1 MPTTFF
7 LSTIKFTDIIDI
19 IAVWYIVYK
28 VLAFFKNTRAFQLLK
43 GIAVILVIAQLAEI
57 CHLMTINFILKNAL
71 QLGLIAVVILFQPEL
86 RTALTRMGRKSF
98 PFFNTD
104 IRSEQNQVNIA
115 ASEIKNACIALTEKR
130 HGALIAIEK
139 SIRLDDIIK
148 IGTVIN
154 SEITAELLGN
164 IFFPNTPLHDGAV
177 IISGNKIKYAACF
190 LPLSQNE
197 SLAQE
202 LGTRHR
208 AGLGLSESSD
218 ALVVIV
224 SEETGKISIAYEGTL
239 TRNLSESTLESVLV
253 KALSNEHTS
262 VSKKKTRRT
271 KNEIKA

>member
-19 IAVWYIVYK
+19 IAVSYIVYK
-28 VLAFFKNTRAFQLLK
+28 VLSFFKNTRAFQLLK
-43 GIAVILVIAQLAEI
+43 GIVILLVVAQLAEL
-57 CHLMTINFILKNAL
+57 CNLMTINFILKNAL

-86 RTALTRMGRKSF
+86 RTALSRMGRRGI
-98 PFFNTD
+98 PFFSD
-104 IRSEQNQVNIA
+104 MKSDQNQISIT
-115 ASEIKNACIALTEKR
+115 ASAIKNACISLTEKR

-139 SIRLDDIIK
+139 NIRLDDIIK

-154 SEITAELLGN
+154 SEVTPELLGN

-177 IISGNKIKYAACF
+177 VISGNRIKYAACF

-197 SLAQE
+197 SIAKE

-208 AGLGLSESSD
+208 AGLGLSEASD

-239 TRNLSESTLESVLV
+239 TRNLSENTLESVLV
-253 KALSNEHTS
+253 KALSNEHAPNP
-262 VSKKKTRRT
+262 KKKPRRA
-271 KNEIKA
+271 KNEIEA